1 MYASIR
7 FLAGHPGPVMT
18 FLPSSGRLGR
28 ARLRQCTARLARVW
42 PPRSDSLAMMTNDRR
57 TASPTVV
64 LVNGQRREV
73 RAEQDTALLYVLRN
87 HLGLKGT
94 RFGCG
99 IGLCGACMVLVDGR
113 TAYSCDTP
121 LWSVLD
127 KEIVT
132 VEGLGPADRPHP
144 VTEALIAGQ
153 AAQCGYCMSGVTI
166 AAVELLRRSDDPSDA
181 EVRAA
186 LDRNLCRCGAH
197 NRIVRAV
204 LAAAAELRGDAA

>member
-1 MYASIR
+1 
-7 FLAGHPGPVMT
+7 
-18 FLPSSGRLGR
+18 
-28 ARLRQCTARLARVW
+28 
-42 PPRSDSLAMMTNDRR
+42 MMTNDGR
-57 TASPTVV
+57 TATPTEV

-73 RAEQDTALLYVLRN
+73 HAEPDTALLYVLRN

-99 IGLCGACMVLVDGR
+99 VGLCGACLVLVDGR
-113 TAYSCDTP
+113 AAYSCDTP
-121 LWSVLD
+121 LWAAAG
-127 KEIVT
+127 KEITT
-132 VEGLGPADRPHP
+132 VEGLGPAGRPHP

-153 AAQCGYCMSGVTI
+153 AAQCGYCMSGVTV
-166 AAVELLRRSDDPSDA
+166 AAVELLRRNDDPSDA

-204 LAAAAELRGDAA
+204 LSAAAALRASRGDAA